1 MLSLLLD
8 FKEKALD
15 FLFPRR
21 CIGCGA
27 EGDFICPACLK
38 LAVPIEMPFCPICG
52 KPQKRAGMCSGCAG
66 WKPAVS
72 GIRSAFCF
80 EGVAR
85 EAVHQLKY
93 NHIKALAPVMAKLM
107 ASYLK
112 KYPVPGEVL
121 VPVPLHQARLRERG
135 YNQSELI
142 AGELSRLTG
151 LEVSEGCLIRRRNTP
166 SQARTANVTERRK
179 NIAGA
184 FESRG
189 NSLAGKK
196 VILIDDVATSGATL
210 DECARVLK
218 DSGAASVWGFT
229 FAREI

>member
-1 MLSLLLD
+1 
-8 FKEKALD
+8 
-15 FLFPRR
+15 
-21 CIGCGA
+21 
-27 EGDFICPACLK
+27 
-38 LAVPIEMPFCPICG
+38 
-52 KPQKRAGMCSGCAG
+52 
-66 WKPAVS
+66 
-72 GIRSAFCF
+72 
-80 EGVAR
+80 
-85 EAVHQLKY
+85 
-93 NHIKALAPVMAKLM
+93 MAKLM

-196 VILIDDVATSGATL
+196 VILIDDVATSEAAKIRQRIEGVLAERFHIDHSAIQMEC
-210 DECARVLK
+210 DECNPSDVFCKLNVCQPGKEHEAHDHK
-218 DSGAASVWGFT
+218 
-229 FAREI
+229 